1 MFMDI
6 VAGEEATIIVNSGS
20 NDSPDMRTVVE
31 DCGTEGADADDLSHD
46 VGPPH
51 LDILQLPEQR
61 LRKGEERK
69 KGELP
74 QQVALA
80 QEVQQHLEGIEHLRL
95 PQAALSAVVVEGKEH
110 GLQQQQKEHENP
122 ISLSPR
128 FSLASATP

>member
-1 MFMDI
+1 MSMD
-6 VAGEEATIIVNSGS
+6 VKAGEEATILVNSSS
-20 NDSPDMRTVVE
+20 NGSPDMRTVVE

-95 PQAALSAVVVEGKEH
+95 PQAVLSDVIVDEKEE
-110 GLQQQQKEHENP
+110 GLQQQEQEHEDP